1 MCEKNII
8 KHLIEY
14 LLNEEEFGEWDSK
27 MTHKDYLEKQG
38 ECKKVFKGFLKKQEV
53 GAINAK

>member
-27 MTHKDYLEKQG
+27 MTHEDYLGKQG
-38 ECKKVFKGFLKKQEV
+38 KCKKVFREFLKKQ
-53 GAINAK
+53 GG